1 MKDNF
6 EVESVS
12 EGNILHTQFSKL
24 VNYGAKLLK
33 VAGPLLWNNLPDYIR
48 NSESLFKLK
57 SNLKK
62 LFLEQY
68 VTTPEPLSGHYY
80 VSKMS
85 LCCMKLTFSKMH
97 TFFVPPYLP
106 SKQCYVRKLSLC
118 YMKITISSMHSFF
131 VPPYLPANIP
141 LVRIISKDG
150 LRIKIFKRKKCM

>member
-1 MKDNF
+1 M
-6 EVESVS
+6 
-12 EGNILHTQFSKL
+12 
-24 VNYGAKLLK
+24 LK

-68 VTTPEPLSGHYY
+68 VTTPEPLRGHYY

-85 LCCMKLTFSKMH
+85 LCCMKLTISKMH

-106 SKQCYVRKLSLC
+106 SKQCYVKKLSLC

-131 VPPYLPANIP
+131 VPPYLPANTP
-141 LVRIISKDG
+141 LVRNISKDG
-150 LRIKIFKRKKCM
+150 LRIKIFKKKKNVVRHSSII